1 MNNRHTL
8 AMLFTIVMLTAATTV
23 FATTRRVNNNTGI
36 TGSVYTTLQAAYDA
50 ATAGDT
56 LILEGSNT
64 SYGDLTLTKKLVI
77 FGTGY
82 HLTSNPQTQASLLT
96 AKVDNITF
104 NSGSAAS
111 VIMGCTINSITVNAN
126 DVIIARNYIQATSG
140 NTISLNSATN
150 IIIQQNIVWG
160 MITNIAGKTPSVVIR
175 NNLLSQIT
183 FSSTITSALIIN
195 NTIVPDNW
203 TGNYYMV
210 STPGIDV
217 NNSIIMNNIVK
228 TYVGYYGHS
237 GHILFDA
244 NQNNTISYNIS
255 SQTDP
260 ANGVGSNNQFGVNMT
275 TIFANG
281 SGNIDKNYVVIA
293 GSVAENGGQGGIQ
306 CGMFGGDYTYV
317 LSGMPP
323 IPHIYKLDADP
334 AGNNTNPLD
343 VKISVKSQN

>member
-82 HLTSNPQTQASLLT
+82 LLTSNPQTQASLLT

-140 NTISLNSATN
+140 NSISLNSATN

-175 NNLLSQIT
+175 NNLLGQIE
-183 FSSTITSALIIN
+183 FSSSITSALIIN
-195 NTIVPDNW
+195 NVVTSE
-203 TGNYYMV
+203 YYYCGY
-210 STPGIDV
+210 SINV
-217 NNSIIMNNIVK
+217 NKSVIMNNIFK
-228 TYVGYYGHS
+228 STGWIGYPYNCYGGYVY
-237 GHILFDA
+237 F
-244 NQNNTISYNIS
+244 NETQENTITYNVF
-255 SQTDP
+255 SQEQP
-260 ANGVGSNNQFGVNMT
+260 SGYSGSNNQFSISMSTVFSPGT
-275 TIFANG
+275 
-281 SGNIDKNYVVIA
+281 GNIDKNYIVTS
-293 GSVAENGGQGGIQ
+293 GSVAETAGQGGSL
-306 CGMFGGDYTYV
+306 CGMFGGDYPYV